1 MAGNYSDE
9 ISVPVAISTNEWIV
23 LALSTSTIL
32 LFLAAIAV
40 FLFLRQRK
48 IYRRRINNLDRTMQ
62 LTHGNGL
69 LEIDDTEQHR
79 AEQDA
84 RFILLREWIQ
94 LEEEIGQGCFGQVY
108 RGQLK
113 SGQQGSYAE
122 TVAIKIIKNPGDR
135 EAERDLI
142 REARTMAKFSHPN
155 ILEIRGIVFNG

>member
-1 MAGNYSDE
+1 
-9 ISVPVAISTNEWIV
+9 
-23 LALSTSTIL
+23 
-32 LFLAAIAV
+32 
-40 FLFLRQRK
+40 
-48 IYRRRINNLDRTMQ
+48 MQ
-62 LTHGNGL
+62 LTHGNEL
-69 LEIDDTEQHR
+69 LEIDATEQHR

-108 RGQLK
+108 RGRLN
-113 SGQQGSYAE
+113 SGQQGAYAE
-122 TVAIKIIKNPGDR
+122 TVAIKIVKNPGDR